1 MSNYLYI
8 QAVNLLKQLIS
19 TPSFSTKENETANI
33 LVDFFTKQHIPCK
46 RVGNNVYASNKNYD
60 VAKPT
65 ILLNSHHDT
74 VMPNSAYT
82 LHPFTPIEMDGK
94 LYGLGSNDAGGCL
107 VALAATFIY
116 FYNAPS
122 LKYNI
127 VFAATAEEEISGKQG
142 IEMLLP
148 YLGNINCAIVGEP
161 TQLQLAIAERG
172 LLVMDC
178 TAIGKAGHAA
188 TVSGE
193 NALYIAVA
201 DIQKLQKIEFDKV
214 SELLGK
220 TKLTVTSVET
230 ENKQHNVV
238 PASCQFVIDVRL
250 NELYTFNEVIKIIQ
264 MHIKSICIPR
274 SNRLKSTS
282 ISMQHPLVVAGL
294 KLGKLCYGSP
304 TLSDKALMP
313 FAALKMGPGSSAR
326 SHIADE
332 FIYINEIETGIETY
346 INLLQQLLY

>member
-1 MSNYLYI
+1 
-8 QAVNLLKQLIS
+8 
-19 TPSFSTKENETANI
+19 
-33 LVDFFTKQHIPCK
+33 
-46 RVGNNVYASNKNYD
+46 
-60 VAKPT
+60 
-65 ILLNSHHDT
+65 
-74 VMPNSAYT
+74 MPNSAYT
-82 LHPFTPIEMDGK
+82 LYPFTPIEMDGK

-178 TAIGKAGHAA
+178 TATGKAGHVA
-188 TVSGE
+188 SDIGE
-193 NALYIAVA
+193 NALYIAMN
-201 DIQKLQKIEFDKV
+201 DIESLQKIEFDKV

-220 TKLTVTSVET
+220 TKLTVTSIET

-250 NELYTFNEVIKIIQ
+250 NELYTFNEVINIIQ
-264 MHIKSICIPR
+264 MHIKSICVPR
-274 SNRLKSTS
+274 STRLKSTS

-294 KLGKLCYGSP
+294 NLGKQCYGSP

-313 FAALKMGPGSSAR
+313 FAALKMGPGNSVR
-326 SHIADE
+326 SHSADE
-332 FIYINEIETGIETY
+332 FIYLIEIEEGIDTY
-346 INLLQQLLY
+346 IKLLQQLVY

>member
-1 MSNYLYI
+1 MSNYLYT

-33 LVDFFTKQHIPCK
+33 LVDFFTKQYIPCK
-46 RVGNNVYASNKNYD
+46 RVGNNVYASIKNYD

-116 FYNAPS
+116 FYHAPS
-122 LKYNI
+122 LQYNI

-148 YLGNINCAIVGEP
+148 FLGNINCAIVGEP

-178 TAIGKAGHAA
+178 TASGKTGHAA
-188 TVSGE
+188 TVSGA
-193 NALYIAVA
+193 NALYIAVE

-220 TKLTVTSVET
+220 TKLTVTSIET
-230 ENKQHNVV
+230 ENKQHNMV

-250 NELYTFNEVIKIIQ
+250 NEMYNFNEVITIIQ
-264 MHIKSICIPR
+264 QQIKSTCVPR
-274 SNRLKSTS
+274 STRLKSTS

-294 KLGKLCYGSP
+294 KLGKQCYGSP

-313 FAALKMGPGSSAR
+313 FAALKMGPGNSQR
-326 SHIADE
+326 SHSADE
-332 FIYINEIETGIETY
+332 FIYLIEIKEGIDTY
-346 INLLQQLLY
+346 IKLLLQLL